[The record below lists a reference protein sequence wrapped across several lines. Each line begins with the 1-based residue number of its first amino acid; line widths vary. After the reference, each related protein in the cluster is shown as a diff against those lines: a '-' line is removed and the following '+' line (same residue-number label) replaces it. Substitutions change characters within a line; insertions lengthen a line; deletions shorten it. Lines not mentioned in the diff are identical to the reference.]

1 MAAHTRDT
9 QASCQ
14 DLVGESRNYYLGS
27 LRDSRDQTACARRSR
42 ATTGAWW
49 LYVYC
54 LCGNVCKQPKI
65 KEVLCDPP
73 VVLVLYAEGTH
84 GSSETCYNKLIKVVI
99 SYV

>member
-1 MAAHTRDT
+1 MAAHTQDR
-9 QASCQ
+9 QASRQ
-14 DLVGESRNYYLGS
+14 DLVGEGRNYYLG
-27 LRDSRDQTACARRSR
+27 RDSRDQTACARSR

-65 KEVLCDPP
+65 KGVLCDPP